1 MDGTRKIM
9 IMKRLFILLMAAAA
23 IVSCGKEN
31 GSKLPPPPDG
41 GDDNGSGEETSL
53 TVYGKVAD
61 ESGKPFPGVVITD
74 GRNFAVTGEDGT
86 YRFEKYRYASFL
98 QCSIPSEAVI
108 GTGGTYNLAT
118 GHYKRLSSSTKEYDF
133 IYARQP
139 AEKNFR
145 ILALGDPQVGS
156 SSQVSRYTQ
165 TAVPDVRQYVINSS
179 NMRSYA
185 ITLGDNVNNEWGLL
199 PDIARV
205 LGQMGLPVFGTIG
218 NHDYEFPKSGD
229 AEARKKYE
237 DVFGPSNFSFN
248 RGDVHIVVFDNVLH
262 GGSAS
267 GDYDQGYEEWQ
278 YEWLQKDLSYVPKD
292 KSIFMTVHIPLKDNR
307 IFQLLSQYSSAVVA
321 CGHTHKLENTY
332 DKTVNGKTITICAAG
347 STGAPWK
354 GLILSDGCQRG
365 YKVYEYENNSVKR
378 ELYKSIQYEEP
389 FQMRMFRT
397 TDFAPFTTPGGNN
410 YTFPY
415 RGANWIAVNVFN
427 YRPGW
432 QVSLWEDGV
441 KTSSSPS
448 VTPSFDVWVK
458 MFLYNNYNRDN
469 DIGVNTHILFFQLKN
484 ASASSI
490 KVVAEDAY
498 GASYTCDKFTTA
510 EDIPDYND

>member
-1 MDGTRKIM
+1 MGGTRKIM

-145 ILALGDPQVGS
+145 ILTLGDPQVGS

-185 ITLGDNVNNEWGLL
+185 ITSRTSPACSARWGFRYS
-199 PDIARV
+199 A
-205 LGQMGLPVFGTIG
+205 
-218 NHDYEFPKSGD
+218 
-229 AEARKKYE
+229 
-237 DVFGPSNFSFN
+237 PSA
-248 RGDVHIVVFDNVLH
+248 I
-262 GGSAS
+262 
-267 GDYDQGYEEWQ
+267 
-278 YEWLQKDLSYVPKD
+278 
-292 KSIFMTVHIPLKDNR
+292 
-307 IFQLLSQYSSAVVA
+307 
-321 CGHTHKLENTY
+321 
-332 DKTVNGKTITICAAG
+332 TITSSPSREMPRPARNMRTCSAPATSL
-347 STGAPWK
+347 STGA
-354 GLILSDGCQRG
+354 
-365 YKVYEYENNSVKR
+365 
-378 ELYKSIQYEEP
+378 
-389 FQMRMFRT
+389 
-397 TDFAPFTTPGGNN
+397 
-410 YTFPY
+410 
-415 RGANWIAVNVFN
+415 
-427 YRPGW
+427 
-432 QVSLWEDGV
+432 
-441 KTSSSPS
+441 
-448 VTPSFDVWVK
+448 
-458 MFLYNNYNRDN
+458 
-469 DIGVNTHILFFQLKN
+469 
-484 ASASSI
+484 
-490 KVVAEDAY
+490 
-498 GASYTCDKFTTA
+498 TC
-510 EDIPDYND
+510 I